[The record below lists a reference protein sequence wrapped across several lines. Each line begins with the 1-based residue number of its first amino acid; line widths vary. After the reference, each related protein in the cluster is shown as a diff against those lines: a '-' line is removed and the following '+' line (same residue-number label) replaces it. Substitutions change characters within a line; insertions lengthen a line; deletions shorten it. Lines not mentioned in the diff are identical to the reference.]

1 MNVEGILPINK
12 PRGLTSHD
20 VVARARRI
28 LGLRRIGH
36 TGTLDP
42 EVSGVLPLC
51 LGRATRVV
59 EYIQD
64 LPKEY
69 QATIRIGLS
78 TDTEDLTGRILEQT
92 DRVHL
97 EESEVRDAFSRFV
110 GDIEQI
116 PPMYS
121 AVKVQGQK
129 LYELARKGREVERK
143 PRKVTILQLDI
154 LDLDLTNRHP
164 EIRFRV
170 LCSKGTYIRTLC
182 ADIGKKLGY
191 PAVMADLVRTSAGA
205 IRLEQC
211 ISLEQLE
218 DAAAHGEIF
227 PYLIPADRALPHLPA
242 CYVPPTLA
250 GLALKGQKL
259 PLAGLLPNGSGLPEQ
274 GGLIRLYD
282 RDGPFLGIFRME
294 PGPGLIIPVKVFS

>member
-1 MNVEGILPINK
+1 MNLEGILPMNK

-20 VVARARRI
+20 VVARARRM

-51 LGRATRVV
+51 LGRATRMV

-69 QATIRIGLS
+69 LATLRIGLS
-78 TDTEDLTGRILEQT
+78 TDTEDLTGRILEQAGH
-92 DRVHL
+92 VHL
-97 EESEVRDAFSRFV
+97 REAEVRDAFSRFV
-110 GDIEQI
+110 GEIEQI

-121 AVKVQGQK
+121 AVKVKGQK
-129 LYELARKGREVERK
+129 LYELARKGREVERR

-154 LDLDLTNRHP
+154 LELDLTNRHP

-182 ADIGKKLGY
+182 ADIGKELGY
-191 PAVMADLVRTSAGA
+191 PAVMANLVRTSAGA

-218 DAAAHGEIF
+218 EAAANGDIS

-242 CYVPPTLA
+242 CYVPPALA
-250 GLALKGQKL
+250 GPALKGQKL
-259 PLAGLLPNGSGLPEQ
+259 PLAWLLPDGSGLPGE

-282 RDGPFLGIFRME
+282 REGPFLGIFRME
-294 PGPGLIIPVKVFS
+294 PGSGLVVPVKVFS